1 MQATLETRSDGALA
15 LLLDEEAARAVF
27 ASVLF
32 AARFHDSIAPLSAV
46 ATRGLELSLFKSPGG
61 EHLCQ

>member
-1 MQATLETRSDGALA
+1 MRATLETRNDGVVA

-46 ATRGLELSLFKSPGG
+46 AKRGLELSRFNSPQGK
-61 EHLCQ
+61 HSCQ